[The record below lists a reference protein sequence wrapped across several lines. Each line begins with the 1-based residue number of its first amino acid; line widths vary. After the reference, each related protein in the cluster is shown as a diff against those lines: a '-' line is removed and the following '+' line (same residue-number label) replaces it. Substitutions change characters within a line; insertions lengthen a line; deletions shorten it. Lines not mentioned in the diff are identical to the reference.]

1 MSVVVHGSIYALK
14 LSFLLIKEGGRLCC
28 DCTRP
33 RGNATFGR
41 SHMQGMNGRRR
52 QDKKNLR
59 SQVMMYLRSSFRK
72 WKSISFSQI
81 AAASYLEDSNPLKVV
96 SKQKRPGRDIHL
108 QR

>member
-1 MSVVVHGSIYALK
+1 
-14 LSFLLIKEGGRLCC
+14 
-28 DCTRP
+28 
-33 RGNATFGR
+33 
-41 SHMQGMNGRRR
+41 
-52 QDKKNLR
+52 
-59 SQVMMYLRSSFRK
+59 MMYLRSSFRK